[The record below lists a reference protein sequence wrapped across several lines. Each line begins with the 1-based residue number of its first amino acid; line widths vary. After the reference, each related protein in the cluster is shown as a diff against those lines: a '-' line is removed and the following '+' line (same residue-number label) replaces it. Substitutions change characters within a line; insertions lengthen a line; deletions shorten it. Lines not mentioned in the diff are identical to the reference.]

1 MADQEPGP
9 LIASIDEIPW
19 VEVKAQSHGGRRV
32 SVWEKF
38 LEWSPERMV
47 IFARYDPGMVVERHG
62 HSSDH
67 FVFVVSGEVTIG
79 DRICGPGTHVTLEE
93 GAVFGPIIAGPEGA
107 NLYEIMQGDP
117 RARPTDHDGFARVLA
132 EPGITPL
139 PNPPVP
145 WPAWLE
151 ARTDG
156 DPGTTAG

>member
-1 MADQEPGP
+1 MSDEEPGP
-9 LIASIDEIPW
+9 LIASIDDVAW

-47 IFARYDPGMVVERHG
+47 IYARYDPGMVVERHG

-67 FVFVVSGEVTIG
+67 FVFVVTGEVTVG
-79 DRICGPGTHVTLEE
+79 DRICGPGTHITLER
-93 GAVFGPIIAGPEGA
+93 GAVFGPLIAGPEGA

-117 RARPTDHDGFARVLA
+117 RAIPTDHEGFARVLA
-132 EPGITPL
+132 ERGITPL
-139 PNPPVP
+139 PNPAVP
-145 WPAWLE
+145 WPSWLE

-156 DPGTTAG
+156 DPASKAE